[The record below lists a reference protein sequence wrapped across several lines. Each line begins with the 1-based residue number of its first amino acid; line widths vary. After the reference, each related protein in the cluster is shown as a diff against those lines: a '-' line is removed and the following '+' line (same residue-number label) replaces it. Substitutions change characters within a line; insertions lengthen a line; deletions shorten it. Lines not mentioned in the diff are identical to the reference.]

1 MRIFSIIWGLGM
13 WSGSSASSWS
23 AICYSQPV
31 SQLGSYANAPSCI
44 HGNNMIYP
52 PATGDLLFS
61 SCSSYPAYLM
71 LPVVHIPHRPQ
82 GQTDRQTE
90 RRSVCDVGSI
100 FHFLDVHLYYLIKV
114 RLVATR
120 STQEEQQQQQQ
131 HPPTNRPTTAN
142 KSPTKV

>member
-1 MRIFSIIWGLGM
+1 M
-13 WSGSSASSWS
+13 WNGASASSRS

-31 SQLGSYANAPSCI
+31 SQLGSYANAPSCTRS
-44 HGNNMIYP
+44 NNMIYP
-52 PATGDLLFS
+52 PATGDLLFC

-114 RLVATR
+114 RLDGGDEEYTR
-120 STQEEQQQQQQ
+120 RAAAAAAPTYQ
-131 HPPTNRPTTAN
+131 PTNHCQQITD
-142 KSPTKV
+142 KSMNGINPP